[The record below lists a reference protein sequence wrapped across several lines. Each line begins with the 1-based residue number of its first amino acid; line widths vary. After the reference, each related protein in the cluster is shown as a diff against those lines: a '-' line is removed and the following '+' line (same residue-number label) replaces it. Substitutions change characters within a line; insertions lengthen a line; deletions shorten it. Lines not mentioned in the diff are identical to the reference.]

1 MYDVVKNDPN
11 YMKHNYRASANAIQA
26 LMSDQNENKT
36 IDALNL

>member
-26 LMSDQNENKT
+26 LMSEQHENKT
-36 IDALNL
+36 IGALNL

>member
-26 LMSDQNENKT
+26 MISDQHET
-36 IDALNL
+36 RAMGGLRL

>member
-26 LMSDQNENKT
+26 LMNEQH
-36 IDALNL
+36 